1 MGYAFAVT
9 SYSKT
14 GLAVVQGVAD
24 VVDLVDIFKKTR
36 ANPRNVYLVGVS
48 QGGLVCTLA
57 VEQNPGIFSGGLSL
71 CGPIGDFRR
80 QINYWATFGWSSIT
94 FFQM

>member
-24 VVDLVDIFKKTR
+24 VVDLVGIFKS
-36 ANPRNVYLVGVS
+36 ACENPKNVYLLGVS
-48 QGGLVCTLA
+48 QGGLVCALA
-57 VEQNPGIFSGGLSL
+57 LEQHPGVFS
-71 CGPIGDFRR
+71 
-80 QINYWATFGWSSIT
+80 
-94 FFQM
+94 

>member
-1 MGYAFAVT
+1 M
-9 SYSKT
+9 
-14 GLAVVQGVAD
+14 
-24 VVDLVDIFKKTR
+24 
-36 ANPRNVYLVGVS
+36 YLVGVS

-80 QINYWATFGWSSIT
+80 QINYWGDFRVAFDY
-94 FFQM
+94 FFPNVIPFSDNPDNRSDAVDIPLEVV

>member
-24 VVDLVDIFKKTR
+24 VVDLVDIFKKR
-36 ANPRNVYLVGVS
+36 CAIPRNVYLVGVS

-57 VEQNPGIFSGGLSL
+57 LEQHPEVFGG
-71 CGPIGDFRR
+71 
-80 QINYWATFGWSSIT
+80 A
-94 FFQM
+94 

>member
-24 VVDLVDIFKKTR
+24 VVDLVDIFKKNGRT
-36 ANPRNVYLVGVS
+36 
-48 QGGLVCTLA
+48 
-57 VEQNPGIFSGGLSL
+57 PGMCIWSGSRKGAW
-71 CGPIGDFRR
+71 FARW
-80 QINYWATFGWSSIT
+80 Q
-94 FFQM
+94 